1 MLPVKFY
8 CRKHVEIVISCNAK
22 PNFVDIVLLAGGGFS
37 GYLNPTLRPAA
48 MDVLTPD
55 LRHRVECHLLQDEH
69 LVLGKLM
76 LEGTITLSDGL
87 RLPGLPYRS
96 GKALEFV
103 YI

>member
-1 MLPVKFY
+1 MLPVRFY
-8 CRKHVEIVISCNAK
+8 CQKHSKLVTSCDARSECHWR
-22 PNFVDIVLLAGGGFS
+22 VLLTGGGFS

-103 YI
+103 YT

>member
-1 MLPVKFY
+1 MLP
-8 CRKHVEIVISCNAK
+8 
-22 PNFVDIVLLAGGGFS
+22 AGSGFS

-76 LEGTITLSDGL
+76 LEGTSNV
-87 RLPGLPYRS
+87 
-96 GKALEFV
+96 FV
-103 YI
+103 VCHVILAKH